1 MSDRGHIHSK
11 FASITSSLRFH
22 QKAAYRTKAADR
34 TCPFS
39 PFRPFSPFQ
48 GQDDSYPF
56 FVDVPLGTVVLT
68 AVSLARINAAGKRGS
83 RINTIAVVPA
93 LR

>member
-39 PFRPFSPFQ
+39 PFQ

-56 FVDVPLGTVVLT
+56 FVDVPLDTVV
-68 AVSLARINAAGKRGS
+68 VSLARINAAGKRGS

>member
-56 FVDVPLGTVVLT
+56 FVDVPLDTVV
-68 AVSLARINAAGKRGS
+68 VSLARINAAGKRGS